1 MRKSIAILGMGRFGQ
16 FLTKELSEKNA
27 DVLIADSDSRIINQY
42 APLVSNAVIVDL
54 TDPDAIRNIGLSN
67 IDVAVV
73 AMGSSIEA
81 SIMCVMVAK
90 ELGIP
95 HVIAK
100 AASER
105 MGDILKR
112 VGADEIIYPEKESAT
127 QTARKLMSQNLL
139 EYYPLG
145 DNLCLVNIVPRT
157 EWLGKTLRELRL
169 RNRYH
174 INVVAIRKRG
184 DTNARIDPELML
196 TPETELI
203 VIAEPKDLSQLTD

>member
-90 ELGIP
+90 ELGVP

-145 DNLCLVNIVPRT
+145 DNLCLVNIVPRA

-174 INVVAIRKRG
+174 INVVAIRERG
-184 DTNARIDPELML
+184 DTNARIDPELTL

-203 VIAEPKDLSQLTD
+203 VIAEPKDLSHLTD